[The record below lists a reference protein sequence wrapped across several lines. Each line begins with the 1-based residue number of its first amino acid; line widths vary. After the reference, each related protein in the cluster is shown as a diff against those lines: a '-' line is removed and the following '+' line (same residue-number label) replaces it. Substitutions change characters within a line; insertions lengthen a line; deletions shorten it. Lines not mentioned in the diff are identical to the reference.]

1 MGKGREIASI
11 ILDNVAQGRYRSI
24 WVSLSTALYYDA
36 KRDFRDL
43 GRADINV
50 CPLHKLDTSWTRP
63 GHVLDTSPHRSTR
76 CTSCR
81 TARSTRPRLATASC
95 FAPTSR

>member
-1 MGKGREIASI
+1 MCSRSSSVSDRGGGFFIGDGTGVGKGREIASI

-24 WVSLSTALYYDA
+24 WVSLSTALFYDA

-50 CPLHKLDTSWTRP
+50 YPLHKLDTSWTRFR
-63 GHVLDTSPHRSTR
+63 HVLDTSS
-76 CTSCR
+76 
-81 TARSTRPRLATASC
+81 
-95 FAPTSR
+95 

>member
-1 MGKGREIASI
+1 M
-11 ILDNVAQGRYRSI
+11 AQGRYRSI

-43 GRADINV
+43 GRAVINV

-63 GHVLDTSPHRSTR
+63 GHVLDMS
-76 CTSCR
+76 
-81 TARSTRPRLATASC
+81 A
-95 FAPTSR
+95 